1 MSKTSMKERNKAVRK
16 AWEREQQ
23 LVKEGCGTRD
33 WTEEQQKDILDPA
46 KGKAYDDQGRAFEG
60 QHMKS
65 AVEYPEYQANPEN
78 IQFLTKDEHLEA
90 HKGSWQNPT
99 NWYYDPVMKEYIDFG
114 DGNIIPCEVIQLSNP
129 VVVINRLEPVEA
141 VKETGAENNPEPVKN
156 KGQPKNNNTVSVKEK
171 KAVYEATV
179 AYKVSKS
186 DIKFVK
192 ELKAVGKFIVDHP
205 VELLEITGI
214 VDAVTRKIISSV
226 VASRNN
232 SGTQGTTQSTS
243 SGKADMISKTAD
255 SVEQSNRAM
264 PSEND
269 VPGHKQRYHT
279 KKRVVWKDK
288 PPYHRGGKE

>member
-1 MSKTSMKERNKAVRK
+1 MYTVP
-16 AWEREQQ
+16 
-23 LVKEGCGTRD
+23 V
-33 WTEEQQKDILDPA
+33 P
-46 KGKAYDDQGRAFEG
+46 GK
-60 QHMKS
+60 K
-65 AVEYPEYQANPEN
+65 
-78 IQFLTKDEHLEA
+78 QFLTKDEHLEA

-192 ELKAVGKFIVDHP
+192 GLKTVGKFIVDHP

-243 SGKADMISKTAD
+243 SDKTDMISKTTD

-279 KKRVVWKDK
+279 KKGVVWKDK
-288 PPYHRGGKE
+288 SPYHRGGKE